1 MLTGFE
7 TKAVIVSAG
16 DAAMRPQAPVNVVD
30 VDSSAVIVGRAE
42 AGVDDTLADPTGR
55 RGHARRGV
63 VALARL
69 ASSTTLNFASRG
81 SLAQSRPTIDPS
93 IISDEAMAWLLV
105 DAVNS
110 RLTGYE
116 RTIVFV
122 ELGCGESYL
131 VIKRILTALLST
143 PMALPA
149 AILSK
154 LTGWLNG
161 YAGSPEEPQLRMM
174 LAVIRLQQFEA
185 V

>member
-1 MLTGFE
+1 M
-7 TKAVIVSAG
+7 KR
-16 DAAMRPQAPVNVVD
+16 AM
-30 VDSSAVIVGRAE
+30 
-42 AGVDDTLADPTGR
+42 
-55 RGHARRGV
+55 
-63 VALARL
+63 ARL

-93 IISDEAMAWLLV
+93 IISDEDMAWLPC
-105 DAVNS
+105 
-110 RLTGYE
+110 LTGYE
-116 RTIVFV
+116 RTIVFA

-143 PMALPA
+143 RMALPV

-154 LTGWLNG
+154 LTGSVND
-161 YAGSPEEPQLRMM
+161 YAGSLEEPHLRMM

>member
-1 MLTGFE
+1 
-7 TKAVIVSAG
+7 VSTIPSRTRQG
-16 DAAMRPQAPVNVVD
+16 Q
-30 VDSSAVIVGRAE
+30 
-42 AGVDDTLADPTGR
+42 

-63 VALARL
+63 AELIDVAVTGVYPSTTEARQNRAVVSDMKRAMARL
-69 ASSTTLNFASRG
+69 ASSTILNFASLG

-93 IISDEAMAWLLV
+93 IISDDDMAWLLV
-105 DAVNS
+105 DAVKS
-110 RLTGYE
+110 CLTGDE

-131 VIKRILTALLST
+131 VIKRLLTALLST
-143 PMALPA
+143 RMALPA

-161 YAGSPEEPQLRMM
+161 YTGSPEEPQLRMM
-174 LAVIRLQQFEA
+174 LAVIRLQQSEA